1 MSLLKKAK
9 KEYYQN
15 VEEKNVTDNERFWKT
30 VKTLLSDKLVSQQ
43 KKNLTENEKMPIS
56 EA

>member
-15 VEEKNVTDNERFWKT
+15 VEEKNVTDNKRFWKT

>member
-1 MSLLKKAK
+1 MPLLKKAK

-15 VEEKNVTDNERFWKT
+15 VEEKNVTDNKRFWKT
-30 VKTLLSDKLVSQQ
+30 VKALLFDKLVSQQ
-43 KKNLTENEKMPIS
+43 KKDLTENEKMPKS